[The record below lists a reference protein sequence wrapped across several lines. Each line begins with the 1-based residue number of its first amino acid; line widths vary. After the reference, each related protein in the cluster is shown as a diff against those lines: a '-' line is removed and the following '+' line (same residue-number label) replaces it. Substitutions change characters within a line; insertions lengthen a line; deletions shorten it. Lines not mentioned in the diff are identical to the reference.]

1 MKCLGAAWLEHIQK
15 SSVRFDSGG
24 SGSFV
29 SANGLVITNQHVG
42 ADSLQKFGDAQHN
55 YIRDGFYA
63 AAPAEEKRCYDLE
76 LNVLDSI
83 EDVTGRVN
91 AAVAPGSKPQ
101 AASNRGVVNKSSIER
116 LRQ

>member
-1 MKCLGAAWLEHIQK
+1 MWAPILCRN
-15 SSVRFDSGG
+15 SVMPST
-24 SGSFV
+24 
-29 SANGLVITNQHVG
+29 ITSE
-42 ADSLQKFGDAQHN
+42 D
-55 YIRDGFYA
+55 RFYA

-76 LNVLDSI
+76 LNVLESI

-116 LRQ
+116 LSSSNMQRMF